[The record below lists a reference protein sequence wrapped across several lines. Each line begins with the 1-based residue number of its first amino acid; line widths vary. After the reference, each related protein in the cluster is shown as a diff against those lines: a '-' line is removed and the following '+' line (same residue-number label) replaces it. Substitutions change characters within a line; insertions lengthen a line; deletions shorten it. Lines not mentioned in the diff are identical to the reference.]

1 MTLKL
6 RPARVVK
13 VRKAEECVFC
23 RETFRGEGVPMR
35 SWSCR
40 RFVETWACVPC
51 AKKPGS
57 GTSLIH
63 FAR

>member
-1 MTLKL
+1 
-6 RPARVVK
+6 VVK